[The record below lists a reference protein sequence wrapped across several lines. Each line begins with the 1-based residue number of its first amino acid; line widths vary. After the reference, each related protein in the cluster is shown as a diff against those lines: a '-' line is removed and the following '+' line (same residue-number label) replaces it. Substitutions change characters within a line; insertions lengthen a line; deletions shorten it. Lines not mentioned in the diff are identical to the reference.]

1 MFENY
6 TWYDLLGNI
15 GVALIL
21 VAYFL
26 LQKEKLSNKDFSY
39 NLMNALGAFLI
50 LLSLIFDFNLSAF
63 IIESIWLLLSLPPLI
78 RYFRN
83 KNSY

>member
-6 TWYDLLGNI
+6 TWFDLLGNI

-21 VAYFL
+21 IAYFL

-83 KNSY
+83 KNSH

>member
-83 KNSY
+83 KNSH

>member
-21 VAYFL
+21 IAYFL

-83 KNSY
+83 KNSH